1 MAITKQN
8 KSNMK
13 SKKEKFDIDFIEE
26 EDNTSEEPSKQATI
40 KEGKDPKTG
49 QWMPGFS
56 GNPGGR
62 PKRGETIVDQFRD
75 NPKGLDVINHVIEVA
90 STFGT
95 DNQHKDAVSA
105 VKLVIERLV
114 PALKSS
120 DINLNAENEKGF
132 IFMPTQR
139 DAKKGNK

>member
-1 MAITKQN
+1 MAITD
-8 KSNMK
+8 K
-13 SKKEKFDIDFIEE
+13 SKENFDIDFIEE
-26 EDNTSEEPSKQATI
+26 DNSSKQVSI
-40 KEGKDPKTG
+40 KDGKDPKTG

-62 PKRGETIVDQFRD
+62 PRRGETIVDQFRD

-120 DINLNAENEKGF
+120 DININTDDNKGF
-132 IFMPTQR
+132 VFMPTQT
-139 DAKKGNK
+139 DAKKENK

>member
-1 MAITKQN
+1 MAITD
-8 KSNMK
+8 K
-13 SKKEKFDIDFIEE
+13 SKENFDIDFIEE
-26 EDNTSEEPSKQATI
+26 DNSSKQVSI
-40 KEGKDPKTG
+40 KDGKDPKTG
-49 QWMPGFS
+49 QWMPGYS

-120 DINLNAENEKGF
+120 DININTDDNKGF
-132 IFMPTQR
+132 VFMPTQT
-139 DAKKGNK
+139 DAKKENK

>member
-8 KSNMK
+8 NNDNNDN
-13 SKKEKFDIDFIEE
+13 FDIEV
-26 EDNTSEEPSKQATI
+26 SEETISSKEANSRDSLGRFKSGT
-40 KEGKDPKTG
+40 
-49 QWMPGFS
+49 S

-62 PKRGETIVDQFRD
+62 PKKGETIVDAFRD
-75 NPKGLDVINHVIEVA
+75 NPKGLDVINNLIEVA
-90 STFGT
+90 STFGS

-120 DINLNAENEKGF
+120 DININTDDEKGF
-132 IFMPTQR
+132 IFMPTQTP
-139 DAKKGNK
+139 AQKEEN

>member
-1 MAITKQN
+1 MAITD
-8 KSNMK
+8 K
-13 SKKEKFDIDFIEE
+13 SKENFDIDFIEE
-26 EDNTSEEPSKQATI
+26 DNSSKQVSI
-40 KEGKDPKTG
+40 KDGKDPKTG
-49 QWMPGFS
+49 QWMPGYS

-120 DINLNAENEKGF
+120 EINLNTDDNKGF
-132 IFMPTQR
+132 VFMPTQT
-139 DAKKGNK
+139 DAKKENK

>member
-1 MAITKQN
+1 MAITD
-8 KSNMK
+8 K
-13 SKKEKFDIDFIEE
+13 SKENFDIDFIEE
-26 EDNTSEEPSKQATI
+26 DNSSKQVSI
-40 KEGKDPKTG
+40 KDGKDPKTG

-56 GNPGGR
+56 GDTGGR
-62 PKRGETIVDQFRD
+62 PKRGDTIVDQFRD

-120 DINLNAENEKGF
+120 EINLNTDDNKGF
-132 IFMPTQR
+132 VFMPTQT
-139 DAKKGNK
+139 DAKKENK

>member
-1 MAITKQN
+1 MKMAITD
-8 KSNMK
+8 K
-13 SKKEKFDIDFIEE
+13 SKENFDIDFIEE
-26 EDNTSEEPSKQATI
+26 DNSSKQVSI
-40 KEGKDPKTG
+40 KDGKDPKTG
-49 QWMPGFS
+49 QWMPGYS

-120 DINLNAENEKGF
+120 DININTDDNKGF
-132 IFMPTQR
+132 VFMPTQT
-139 DAKKGNK
+139 DAKKENK